1 MKSEQKHKILLVD
14 DDKDILDLL
23 QYNLEREGYNV
34 RSEINSTECIKSAT
48 EFQPDL
54 IILDVM
60 MPEVSGIE
68 LCRELRSNDNFK
80 NTYIF
85 FLTAKSEKHFQL
97 EALEMG
103 GDDYIPKMTG
113 LRALTYKV
121 ASVLKKRL
129 IIRKSI
135 NEIEI
140 GDLKIDRLTSKVIY
154 KDKSVLLSPYEF
166 ELLYFLAQNPKKVIT
181 QDNILHNIWG
191 SDIYVLAKS
200 VDIYINNIRKKLGS
214 GLISEVKEGKYKLEV
229 A

>member
-1 MKSEQKHKILLVD
+1 MNRGQKQKILLVD

-34 RSEINSTECIKSAT
+34 RSERNSIDSYKTAL

-60 MPEVSGIE
+60 MPEINGIE
-68 LCRELRSNDNFK
+68 VCKRLRSDEHFK

-121 ASVLKKRL
+121 SAVLKKRL
-129 IIRKSI
+129 VIRKSV
-135 NEIEI
+135 NEITI
-140 GDLKIDRLTSKVIY
+140 GALKINRLTNKVTY
-154 KDKSVLLSPYEF
+154 HDKSVLLSQNEF
-166 ELLYFLAQNPKKVIT
+166 ELLYFFAQNPRKVIT
-181 QDNILHNIWG
+181 QDSILHNIWG

-200 VDIYINNIRKKLGS
+200 VDTYINSIRKKLGA
-214 GLISEVKEGKYKLEV
+214 GLIAEVKEGKYKLEV